1 MNVKCGDAAE
11 YECPT
16 IPLCGHRRPEPEK
29 GGGHIPPPA
38 LTRPALF
45 ALTLLSYDL
54 TPLALWPPSQVLVLA
69 FGSDLSHTFY
79 DSCIHVVH
87 KVELMLSKTYLN
99 TKYNQVPSPSTF
111 AQQS

>member
-1 MNVKCGDAAE
+1 MIVNVASGDAAE

-69 FGSDLSHTFY
+69 LYPSRKFY
-79 DSCIHVVH
+79 DSCGPQSRID
-87 KVELMLSKTYLN
+87 VEENISKY
-99 TKYNQVPSPSTF
+99 
-111 AQQS
+111 

>member
-1 MNVKCGDAAE
+1 MNVASGDAAE

-69 FGSDLSHTFY
+69 LIPHTHFMTV
-79 DSCIHVVH
+79 VVH
-87 KVELMLSKTYLN
+87 KVELMLRKTYLN